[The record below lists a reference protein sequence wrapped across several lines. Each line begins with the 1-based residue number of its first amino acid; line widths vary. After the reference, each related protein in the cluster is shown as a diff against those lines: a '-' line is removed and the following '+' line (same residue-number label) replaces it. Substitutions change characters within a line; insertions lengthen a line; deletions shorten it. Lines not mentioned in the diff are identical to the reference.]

1 MCIATILLSQAE
13 EIQEPQFEDEIETL
27 AKKRRTSSCDT
38 LSMSSRSSL
47 LSLEGQSDPGSTSF
61 TVRLLCM

>member
-1 MCIATILLSQAE
+1 MLQTLLLSQTE
-13 EIQEPQFEDEIETL
+13 EIQEPQFEDYISVIETL

-47 LSLEGQSDPGSTSF
+47 EGQSDPGSTSF
-61 TVRLLCM
+61 TLRLLCM